1 MPDAYCSSNPTWL
14 QSQGAI
20 AIKTC
25 FIVATMTLK
34 PDTANQACEL
44 EKKFK
49 NDMHSLIENE
59 LKKTGRLCEQ
69 DPYVREKRRLREEY
83 HANLQSLVQQ
93 DKPNFIIP
101 LGFLTITGKG
111 FSNTRSRSRSR
122 SRPPVG
128 EVPSAA
134 EDKVIKH
141 CELAEAIGWGVLLQT
156 EVENEMLFSDAMQRY
171 LESLSGGPAPEN
183 KCGCPDNDNDQ
194 CQGPWCGKNTTLF
207 DAIKHSML
215 TRTTQVNTLTRI
227 GEGKEDEF
235 KKSISTICFA
245 IDWLMCGACDNAY
258 APLAEKS
265 MTHLWNMSNKITD
278 SWMDHWK
285 DNLMYIH
292 DKDFIDSFDTSY
304 DSAKFKEKKMWNK
317 ISSSWT
323 KFLEIKVFS
332 RILTIDMSAIN
343 VFLTNLI
350 DILFL
355 AQGIMEMQAKHMN
368 ALSIRDSFDDT
379 YREMY
384 KVACTIK
391 SCLDGKIVLR
401 HNCTCDRMPGKRSR
415 TFASTR
421 MLFELK
427 EKKELEKK
435 QKAQKKYIK
444 SKIETWRSSSSF
456 GNDEEKTMK

>member
-1 MPDAYCSSNPTWL
+1 MA
-14 QSQGAI
+14 
-20 AIKTC
+20 
-25 FIVATMTLK
+25 LK
-34 PDTANQACEL
+34 PDTVNQAHEL
-44 EKKFK
+44 KKKFK

-111 FSNTRSRSRSR
+111 FSNARSRSRSR

-134 EDKVIKH
+134 EDKVTKH
-141 CELAEAIGWGVLLQT
+141 CELAEAIGWWVLLQT
-156 EVENEMLFSDAMQRY
+156 EVENEMLFSDAMQRH
-171 LESLSGGPAPEN
+171 LEKSLSGGPAPEN
-183 KCGCPDNDNDQ
+183 KCECPDNDNDQ
-194 CQGPWCGKNTTLF
+194 CCGPWCGKNTTLF
-207 DAIKHSML
+207 DAIKHSMM
-215 TRTTQVNTLTRI
+215 TCTTQVNTLMRI

-245 IDWLMCGACDNAY
+245 IDWLMSGACDNAY
-258 APLAEKS
+258 APLVEES

-285 DNLMYIH
+285 DNWMYIH
-292 DKDFIDSFDTSY
+292 DKDFIDSFNTIFDC
-304 DSAKFKEKKMWNK
+304 AKFKEKKMWNK

-332 RILTIDMSAIN
+332 RIYTIDMSAIN

-355 AQGIMEMQAKHMN
+355 AQGIVEMQAKHMK
-368 ALSIRDSFDDT
+368 ALSIVDDSFDDT

-384 KVACTIK
+384 HVACTIK

-427 EKKELEKK
+427 EKKLEEK

-444 SKIETWRSSSSF
+444 SKIETWRSSSSC
-456 GNDEEKTMK
+456 GNDEKKTMK

>member
-1 MPDAYCSSNPTWL
+1 M
-14 QSQGAI
+14 SQGAI

-25 FIVATMTLK
+25 FIVATMALK
-34 PDTANQACEL
+34 PDMENQAREL
-44 EKKFK
+44 ENKSK

-69 DPYVREKRRLREEY
+69 DPYDVREKRRLREEY
-83 HANLQSLVQQ
+83 HAM
-93 DKPNFIIP
+93 IMTMI
-101 LGFLTITGKG
+101 
-111 FSNTRSRSRSR
+111 
-122 SRPPVG
+122 
-128 EVPSAA
+128 
-134 EDKVIKH
+134 
-141 CELAEAIGWGVLLQT
+141 
-156 EVENEMLFSDAMQRY
+156 
-171 LESLSGGPAPEN
+171 
-183 KCGCPDNDNDQ
+183 NDNDQ
-194 CQGPWCGKNTTLF
+194 CWGPWCRKNTTLF
-207 DAIKHSML
+207 DDIKHSMMM
-215 TRTTQVNTLTRI
+215 TWTTQVDTLMRI
-227 GEGKEDEF
+227 GEGKEKEDEF

-245 IDWLMCGACDNAY
+245 IDWLMSGACDNAY
-258 APLAEKS
+258 APLAEES

-285 DNLMYIH
+285 DNWMYIR
-292 DKDFIDSFDTSY
+292 DKDFIDSFDTIY
-304 DSAKFKEKKMWNK
+304 DGAKFKEKKRMWNK

-332 RILTIDMSAIN
+332 RIYTIDMSAIN

-355 AQGIMEMQAKHMN
+355 AQGIIEMQAKHMK
-368 ALSIRDSFDDT
+368 ALSIVDSFDDT
-379 YREMY
+379 YREIY
-384 KVACTIK
+384 NVARTIK
-391 SCLDGKIVLR
+391 SCLNGKIVLR

-427 EKKELEKK
+427 EKKLEKK

-456 GNDEEKTMK
+456 GNDEKKTMK